1 MRLLVTAGDVRT
13 IKDQN
18 WLNDVIMSYYIRV
31 HLPQHVRTFVMD
43 ANVFGHIYSEF
54 VQVERKIGLA
64 HERCCGITATFPYEK
79 YNHVVLPICMG
90 NHWTLPLGKT
100 LCEAPAFVVRGV
112 RTSPA
117 QINHDDCGVFV
128 LYFIKRTVEAF
139 QTGNTLLLSDIK
151 KICTSP
157 RSVRFNAKLMR
168 KQPDTNARDGSLEYG
183 SRLIQYMYYTYT

>member
-1 MRLLVTAGDVRT
+1 MRLLVTAEDVRT

-31 HLPQHVRTFVMD
+31 HLPQHGRTFFMD

-54 VQVERKIGLA
+54 AQVEQKIGLA
-64 HERCCGITATFPYEK
+64 HERCCGITATFLYEK
-79 YNHVVLPICMG
+79 YDHVVLPICMG
-90 NHWTLPLGKT
+90 NHWTFAILRTKYPDNA
-100 LCEAPAFVVRGV
+100 APAFVVRGV

-157 RSVRFNAKLMR
+157 RSARFNAKLMR
-168 KQPDTNARDGSLEYG
+168 KQIIESLT
-183 SRLIQYMYYTYT
+183 QTHA